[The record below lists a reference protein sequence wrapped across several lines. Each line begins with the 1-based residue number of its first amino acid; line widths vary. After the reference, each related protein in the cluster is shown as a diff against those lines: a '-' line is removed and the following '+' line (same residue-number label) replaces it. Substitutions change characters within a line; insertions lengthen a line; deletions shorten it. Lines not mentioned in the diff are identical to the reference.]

1 MKRPFLLLLLAL
13 LLPGGTL
20 HAAEKLIHGL
30 TESVYLH
37 ELDVTVMAKLDTGA
51 ETASLSALNI
61 ERFRRNGTSWVRF
74 NLGIDRHQHRVFE
87 KPLARISR
95 IKRRAGDIDSEDGKT
110 YTPRPVIH
118 LEVCMGEQSRTI
130 EVNLTDRSAFAYPLL
145 LGSEALTVFDALV
158 DPSISKTA
166 GQPSCNP
173 AAPADE

>member
-1 MKRPFLLLLLAL
+1 MKRPLLILLLGL
-13 LLPGGTL
+13 LLPGGL
-20 HAAEKLIHGL
+20 LQAAEKFIHGL
-30 TESVYLH
+30 SEAVYLR

-51 ETASLSALNI
+51 QTASLSAFNI

-74 NLGIDRHQHRVFE
+74 NLGIAGHEQQVIE

-95 IKRRAGDIDSEDGKT
+95 IKRRAGDIDADEDKS

-118 LEVCMGEQSRTI
+118 LQVCMGEQSRII

-145 LGSEALTVFDALV
+145 LGSDALTLFSALV

-166 GQPSCNP
+166 GQPSCTS
-173 AAPADE
+173 AASADE